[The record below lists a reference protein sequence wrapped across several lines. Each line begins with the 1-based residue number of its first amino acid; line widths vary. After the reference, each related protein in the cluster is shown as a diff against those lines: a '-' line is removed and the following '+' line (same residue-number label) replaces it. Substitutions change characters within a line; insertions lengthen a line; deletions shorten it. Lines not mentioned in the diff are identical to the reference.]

1 MPGIQCL
8 PFLRVIISSLG
19 KPFLFCGVEEI
30 HYLELASLWVI
41 NEPTFSAPCCGA
53 GGTGCSSQLSPLGV
67 VHDE

>member
-41 NEPTFSAPCCGA
+41 NEPTFSAPVLWSWGDWVLVTAVPAGCC
-53 GGTGCSSQLSPLGV
+53 S
-67 VHDE
+67 